1 MSTAGMPRR
10 ATSTGPWTLA
20 VLALLLVAAPLGLLL
35 TGGPAGAAAQA
46 LPRAPEAE
54 ADGRSKKLP
63 TCATVSVISGER
75 GTCKVK
81 KDGKV
86 LIIKDPLV
94 AVLKDGEVESSALG
108 PNRFVKQWAK
118 WARAT
123 NSGLLAVDDT
133 MPENLYI
140 CVDAQDLQ
148 GLLSALRSGI
158 DLEHLDLSG
167 DISSTQ
173 LRITSMGYNSNN
185 KKLTLKAAPSDREAL
200 AALDPAAGPCVL
212 EFRTPCGE
220 DGEDGGPRCPRC
232 EGIICPGGV
241 GFSPTCDECAF
252 SGPLG
257 EYLLEACVCCCSR
270 SDCQFY

>member
-1 MSTAGMPRR
+1 MPRR

-54 ADGRSKKLP
+54 ADGRAKKLP

-94 AVLKDGEVESSALG
+94 ADSKDGEEESSALG
-108 PNRFVKQWAK
+108 PIRFVKQFIK
-118 WARAT
+118 T
-123 NSGLLAVDDT
+123 YSDPFVDD
-133 MPENLYI
+133 PSQLEVVYI
-140 CVDAQDLQ
+140 EVKI
-148 GLLSALRSGI
+148 G
-158 DLEHLDLSG
+158 EDLS
-167 DISSTQ
+167 SSNPNAV
-173 LRITSMGYNSNN
+173 RIVAAGGGNFRSSNQ
-185 KKLTLKAAPSDREAL
+185 KKLVLKAAPSDREAL

-220 DGEDGGPRCPRC
+220 DGESGRCPDC
-232 EGIICPGGV
+232 EGIICPGGAP
-241 GFSPTCDECAF
+241 FSPECAECI
-252 SGPLG
+252 SGFVQLNG
-257 EYLLEACVCCCSR
+257 CVCCCSR
-270 SDCQFY
+270 ATANSDCQYY